1 MKVANKDNTTK
12 SNECRKRD
20 IAKILI
26 WQLAFEK
33 RWDVSYFSDHHT
45 AHIPS
50 VRVLQPSIQI
60 QKELKFLRVASPTSV
75 ARSVSCFLLTHYERP
90 YPSETH
96 HLVAEYT
103 FASAFNAYMTKY
115 FGEKWRDTSAT
126 GILGI
131 SHQKSQ
137 RI

>member
-1 MKVANKDNTTK
+1 MEINPLKVANKDNTTK

-20 IAKILI
+20 IAKTLI
-26 WQLAFEK
+26 WQLASEK
-33 RWDVSYFSDHHT
+33 RWDVSYFADHHT

-50 VRVLQPSIQI
+50 VRVLRS
-60 QKELKFLRVASPTSV
+60 KFLRVASPTSV

-90 YPSETH
+90 YPSETRR
-96 HLVAEYT
+96 LVAEYT
-103 FASAFNAYMTKY
+103 FASVFNAYMTKC
-115 FGEKWRDTSAT
+115 FGEKWRDASAT
-126 GILGI
+126 GIVGI